1 MSAPT
6 PPDRPRTRPRQW
18 IALVII
24 AALVAVLVVLVA
36 VIDSSETT
44 QSIGSDAARA
54 PSAEDSSVAPA
65 PTSAPA
71 SSAPASSA
79 PASSAPASSA
89 PATTA
94 RKLAPL
100 PAPTADSP
108 LRLWVG
114 GDSLAAGPSW
124 AVFELAQDTGVVKT
138 LAEYQVGTGLN
149 RDEFWD
155 WPKHMDAVVRARDP
169 QVTVFMVGAND
180 DQPITADGQA
190 YAPPDPKFIEEY
202 RRRVATLMTTL
213 TADGRRLIWIAMP
226 PMRDAEYSA
235 SMGLIDQVMA
245 EEAAKRSRVA
255 YVDTYAMFSE
265 PGAVGTY
272 AQSVPDESGQ
282 LVDMRLDD
290 GIHLNVAG
298 SQFLA
303 RAVMAELAKFVNLP
317 PA

>member
-1 MSAPT
+1 MRTPSAPT
-6 PPDRPRTRPRQW
+6 TSTPPT
-18 IALVII
+18 
-24 AALVAVLVVLVA
+24 
-36 VIDSSETT
+36 
-44 QSIGSDAARA
+44 GKRA
-54 PSAEDSSVAPA
+54 
-65 PTSAPA
+65 
-71 SSAPASSA
+71 
-79 PASSAPASSA
+79 
-89 PATTA
+89 
-94 RKLAPL
+94 LAPL
-100 PAPTADSP
+100 PAPTAASP

-124 AVFELAQDTGVVKT
+124 AVFELAQATGVIKT

-169 QVTVFMVGAND
+169 QVSVFMVGAND

-202 RRRVATLMTTL
+202 RRRVDELMTTL
-213 TADGRRLIWIAMP
+213 TADGRRLIWIGMP
-226 PMRDAEYSA
+226 PMREGDYSSA
-235 SMGLIDQVMA
+235 MGLINQVMA
-245 EEAAKRSRVA
+245 EEASKHPRVV

-272 AQSVPDESGQ
+272 AQSIPDESGQ

-303 RAVMAELAKFVNLP
+303 RAVMAEVGKLVTLP
-317 PA
+317 PP